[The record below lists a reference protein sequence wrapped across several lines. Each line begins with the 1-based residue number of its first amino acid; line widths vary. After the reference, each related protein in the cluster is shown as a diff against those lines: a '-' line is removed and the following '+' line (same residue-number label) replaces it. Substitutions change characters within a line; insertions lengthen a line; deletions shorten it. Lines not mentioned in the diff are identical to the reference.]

1 MKRIAIFALAAI
13 VLLGLTTTAIAKE
26 APSPQMEIDASLVVA
41 SAPASGFDTGLGMTF
56 GVGAMVDKNL
66 QVRGEISYF
75 SWSATEFG
83 VSVDY
88 TRVPVYGGVR
98 YFIPTQDSKLKVYV
112 EGGLEISFDS
122 VEVANPFFGRST
134 ESDVHLGLVPG
145 AGIEVKLNPNLGILA
160 GFRWHLITDDYL
172 TFQGGL
178 AYHF

>member
-1 MKRIAIFALAAI
+1 MKKIALFALAAI
-13 VLLGLTTTAIAKE
+13 VLLSLTTAAFAKE
-26 APSPQMEIDASLVVA
+26 ASSQQMEIDASLVVA
-41 SAPASGFDTGLGMTF
+41 SAPASGFDTGLGVTF
-56 GVGAMVDKNL
+56 GAGVMVDKNL
-66 QVRGEISYF
+66 QARAEFSYF

-88 TRVPVYGGVR
+88 TRVPIFGGVR
-98 YFIPTQDSKLKVYV
+98 YFIPTQDNKLKVYV

-122 VEVANPFFGRST
+122 VEVAVPGFRSS

-145 AGIEVKLNPNLGILA
+145 AGIEVKINPNLGIMA